1 MRLFNMVTFRS
12 MSSRRLRSFLTLSG
26 IILGVAAMFAINNVN
41 EKAFSSI
48 TALFEGTSGK
58 VDLEV
63 RSASSI
69 GEFDEGILETIGEF
83 SGVEKAVP
91 VLQISAALPAEGEE
105 DVSLDFF
112 GMGSGGIL
120 VYGIDPLA
128 DQDIRDYRITEGSF
142 LNKEPDAPEIVLVE
156 DYARDEDIKVGT
168 TVSFLTEKGLSD
180 FRVIG
185 FMAKEGAGLTNLGKF
200 GVMDLHEVQK
210 ILEGEGKINRID
222 VTVTN
227 PDGDPEE
234 MDALRDELSLALG
247 EGYEVKFPGAEG
259 QEMNQMLSGYQISLN
274 FMAGIALFVGAFL
287 IYNALSM
294 TVAERNHEFGLLR
307 CVGMTRRQI
316 MLQVILEG
324 LILGLAGAMI
334 GAVAGILLS
343 EGLSVF
349 MARIL
354 GQELERGVISTSILI
369 SSMLVGIVVTLISAV
384 VPAIKAGK
392 SSPVQALQGGR
403 QGKSGEPHKSIWMLG
418 ILLLLVSAGILIW
431 NPFPYDVQFRLG
443 SITVFA
449 LFLGATFTIPITI
462 NAWQWITRW
471 PFRKVFGSIGE
482 IGSRNIKR
490 SRNRTMLTAA
500 ALMVGVAMIVSTQ
513 GITGSFRTDLNEW
526 MNAYLGSDIFISSSV
541 PLTRELTDEL
551 MAMDSV
557 AIASPLRTVS
567 VTLLNG
573 EKEEKIS
580 FMGIEP
586 LSYTEITDFVYSQ
599 EGDHEEAVLQ
609 LDQGGFIFVSE
620 VIATKYG
627 VGIGEEIFLKTN
639 EGRQGFKVADV
650 ILDYTGQGM
659 VVTGNLS
666 DLERYFG
673 VDDVDTLYVNA
684 TEGADLDETV
694 QLIKEEFQD
703 EYSFIIEPNS
713 ALKERADNLMNQA
726 FSMFDVLGVLAVM
739 VAALGV
745 VNTLS
750 MSVVERT
757 QEIGM
762 LRSIGMTRFQVVRM
776 IQAEAG
782 LLGIIGGVLGLG
794 LGLVLTYILLAAM
807 GTMSGYELEFVLPR
821 QALWQSVVVA
831 VITSQLAALIPALR
845 AAKIPMLS
853 AIHYE

>member
-41 EKAFSSI
+41 EKAFDSI
-48 TALFEGTSGK
+48 TELFEGTSGR
-58 VDLEV
+58 VDIEV
-63 RSASSI
+63 RSASSL
-69 GEFDEGILETIGEF
+69 GEFQEEILKVIETLEG
-83 SGVEKAVP
+83 VDKAVP
-91 VLQISAALPAEGEE
+91 VLEISAALPDKAGE

-112 GMGSGGIL
+112 GMGSGGIR
-120 VYGIDPLA
+120 VFGVNPVKDP
-128 DQDIRDYRITEGSF
+128 DIRDYRITEGSF
-142 LNKEPDAPEIVLVE
+142 LDSDADAPEIVLVE
-156 DYARDEDIKVGT
+156 DYARDEDIQVGSSISFQTEHGINEFKV
-168 TVSFLTEKGLSD
+168 VGL
-180 FRVIG
+180 
-185 FMAKEGAGLTNLGKF
+185 MAKEGAGLTNLGKF
-200 GVMDLHEVQK
+200 GVMELRQVQK
-210 ILEGEGKINRID
+210 IHESPEEITRID
-222 VTVTN
+222 LTVKSAHGN
-227 PDGDPEE
+227 PEA
-234 MDALRDELSLALG
+234 MDAIKEELSALLG
-247 EGYEVKFPGAEG
+247 EEYEVVYPGAQG

-294 TVAERNHEFGLLR
+294 TVAERNREFGLLR

-316 MLQVILEG
+316 MAQVILEG
-324 LILGLAGAMI
+324 LILGLVGALAGA
-334 GAVAGILLS
+334 AAGILLS

-354 GQELERGVISTSILI
+354 GQELKKGSISTEILI
-369 SSMLVGIVVTLISAV
+369 SSILVGIFVTLVSAIL
-384 VPAIKAGK
+384 PAIKAGK
-392 SSPVQALQGGR
+392 ASPVQALQAGR
-403 QGKSGEPHKSIWMLG
+403 KSSSGEPHRFLWFLG
-418 ILLLLVSAGILIW
+418 VLLLLVSGGILVW
-431 NPFPYDVQFRLG
+431 NPFPYDIQFRLG

-449 LFLGATFTIPITI
+449 LFLGATFTIPVTI
-462 NAWQWITRW
+462 NAWQRITRW
-471 PFRKVFGSIGE
+471 PFRKLFGSIGE
-482 IGSRNIKR
+482 IGSRNLKR

-513 GITGSFRTDLNEW
+513 GITGSFQADLNEW
-526 MNAYLGSDIFISSSV
+526 MNAYLGSDIFITSSV
-541 PLTRELTDEL
+541 PLTSDLNDEL
-551 MAMDSV
+551 MTLGSV
-557 AIASPLRTVS
+557 AVSSPMRTIP
-567 VTLLNG
+567 VTVLKG
-573 EKEEKIS
+573 EEEEKIS
-580 FMGIEP
+580 FLGIEP
-586 LSYTEITDFVYSQ
+586 GSYTEITDFVYSE
-599 EGDHEEAVLQ
+599 EGDHEKALAD
-609 LDQGGFIFVSE
+609 LSRGGYIFVSE
-620 VIATKYG
+620 VIAEKYQ
-627 VGIGEEIFLKTN
+627 VGIGDEMILKTN
-639 EGRQGFKVADV
+639 EGNEPFIVADV
-650 ILDYTGQGM
+650 ILDYNSQGM

-666 DLERYFG
+666 DLRKYFG

-684 TEGADLDETV
+684 TEGADLEATV
-694 QLIKEEFQD
+694 QLIKDEFQD
-703 EYSFIIEPNS
+703 DYSFIIEPNS
-713 ALKERADNLMNQA
+713 ALKDRADTLMSQA

-782 LLGIIGGVLGLG
+782 LLGIIGGFLGLG

-807 GTMSGYELEFVLPR
+807 GAMSGYQLEFVLPAK
-821 QALWQSVVVA
+821 ALWQSVVVA